1 MLHKGNLPY
10 RPIPGL
16 RTGEQ
21 LCASMIRIGSILG
34 QATLDQQVGDTLH
47 PLAGH
52 AHATRYPSHAAGLI
66 KDSAEHLPP
75 RGGKPAVGAELL
87 SRLHETGV
95 ETEGGEDDIGQQG
108 TGLGLRHRLRP
119 VSPGR
124 NGGRIA
130 VPGSVHAAF

>member
-1 MLHKGNLPY
+1 MLRKGNPPD

-16 RTGEQ
+16 RTGKQ

-34 QATLDQQVGDTLH
+34 QTTLNEQIGDTLH

-66 KDSAEHLPP
+66 KDPAEHLPP
-75 RGGKPAVGAELL
+75 RGRKPAVGPELL
-87 SRLHETGV
+87 SRLHETGI
-95 ETEGGEDDIGQQG
+95 ETEGGEDDIGQQC
-108 TGLGLRHRLRP
+108 TGLGLDHRLRP

-130 VPGSVHAAF
+130 VQGSVHAAL